1 MYFKGEMNMT
11 QNAMKILEF
20 MKNHYGEEFS
30 KQQIADATGL
40 TVPHVTGTMNSL
52 VKNKYAINTRSE
64 EVVVAEPTETRKKA
78 VTKTV
83 WYHTL
88 TEMGLKYDPIKEEQ
102 EKAALKE
109 AEKARKAAERE
120 ARKAAERESNRS

>member
-1 MYFKGEMNMT
+1 MT
-11 QNAMKILEF
+11 PNAMKILEF

-52 VKNKYAINTRSE
+52 IKNKYAINTRSE
-64 EVVVAEPTETRKKA
+64 EVVTAKATETRKA

-88 TEMGLKYDPIKEEQ
+88 TEMGLKYDPVKEEQ

-109 AEKARKAAERE
+109 AEKARKAAER
-120 ARKAAERESNRS
+120 AAAKAAKTEG